1 MWLLTNAQP
10 LDRVQE
16 LMKQTF
22 QMRRKE
28 FLLPARN
35 LVVLLNEWPRLL
47 DINGQVKLFNTI
59 KYLIC
64 LLFDLFILD

>member
-64 LLFDLFILD
+64 

>member
-1 MWLLTNAQP
+1 MWLLTNVQL
-10 LDRVQE
+10 LDRVKE